1 MSYQRD
7 LLEVWSRHCGRRI
20 EACRLRDMDD
30 KRPILVHG
38 DGWPRVVLVDERD
51 YQYALVDED
60 ALATALLNVA
70 GDLLR

>member
-1 MSYQRD
+1 
-7 LLEVWSRHCGRRI
+7 V
-20 EACRLRDMDD
+20 A
-30 KRPILVHG
+30 
-38 DGWPRVVLVDERD
+38 LVDERD